1 MKIED
6 LYVVVVES
14 NIVGDSF
21 ELAVEIVVIVVLV
34 NDANVLNAVD
44 EDIGVVVSIEDM
56 IVDQVEV
63 NNVGDWIKVDV
74 DIGVELCSCSIVDN
88 EDGINVG
95 TSEENGI
102 ELVGYIVESCGMKV
116 GTSEE
121 RPGVDGW
128 IETERNIIK

>member
-1 MKIED
+1 M
-6 LYVVVVES
+6 
-14 NIVGDSF
+14 
-21 ELAVEIVVIVVLV
+21 
-34 NDANVLNAVD
+34 D

>member
-1 MKIED
+1 M
-6 LYVVVVES
+6 
-14 NIVGDSF
+14 
-21 ELAVEIVVIVVLV
+21 
-34 NDANVLNAVD
+34 D

-95 TSEENGI
+95 I
-102 ELVGYIVESCGMKV
+102 ELVGYVVESCGMNV

-121 RPGVDGW
+121 KPGVDGW
-128 IETERNIIK
+128 IESKRNIIQ